1 MGCFLSI
8 HRLLTRNPPSL
19 TRDESPSKPF
29 DSDSHSGNSH
39 SSPESSFG
47 LKTPIISIEPPS
59 PSKSSSGGP
68 AESIKAEKEPPDLP
82 INEMNEKMAA
92 LTSSIQDYEAETTE
106 HGERSISDLDAILD
120 IVSENSFV
128 YTKLE
133 ILRSHTN
140 SSYREKQIVFLE
152 HFQPTVEELHAR
164 WKEFLRL
171 GEVEQREMAR
181 TQRRDSC
188 LMRMFTILS
197 NLRRACDNQ
206 RDSDIKIERKI
217 GSQFDD
223 VLGGL
228 IDIGTQ
234 EAALKWRILEMVIG
248 KRRGERDARL
258 DGILGYGI
266 KVSGLL
272 VGAIEALSE
281 EEE

>member
-8 HRLLTRNPPSL
+8 RRLLTRNPPSL

-39 SSPESSFG
+39 SPPESSFG
-47 LKTPIISIEPPS
+47 LKSPIISIEPPS

-68 AESIKAEKEPPDLP
+68 AESIKAEKEPLDLP
-82 INEMNEKMAA
+82 VNEMNEKIAA
-92 LTSSIQDYEAETTE
+92 LTSSIQDYETQTTE

-120 IVSENSFV
+120 IISENSFV
-128 YTKLE
+128 YTQLE
-133 ILRSHTN
+133 ILRSHIN
-140 SSYREKQIVFLE
+140 SSYEEKQIVFLD
-152 HFQPTVEELHAR
+152 HFQPVVEELHAR
-164 WKEFLRL
+164 WKDFLRL
-171 GEVEQREMAR
+171 GEAEQREMAR

-188 LMRMFTILS
+188 LMRMFAILS
-197 NLRRACDNQ
+197 NLRRACDNR

-228 IDIGTQ
+228 VDIGAQ

-248 KRRGERDARL
+248 KRRGEGEARL

-281 EEE
+281 EEG